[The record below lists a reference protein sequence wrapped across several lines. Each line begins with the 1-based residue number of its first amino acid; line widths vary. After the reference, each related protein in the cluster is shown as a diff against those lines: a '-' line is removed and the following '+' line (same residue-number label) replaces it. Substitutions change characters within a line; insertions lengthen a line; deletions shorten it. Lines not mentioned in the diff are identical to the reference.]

1 MKLENLIKEISVLH
15 VTGDT
20 RKEINA
26 VTFDSRDV
34 TSGCIFV
41 AIRGTAADGHV
52 FITEAAERGAAAV
65 VCEAL
70 PGELQEDVTYILTDN
85 ARRAIALIAAEW
97 YGHPSKE
104 INLVGITG
112 TNGKTTIATLL
123 YKVNTGLGYRA
134 GILTTIGVTIGERSY
149 PATHTTPDAMQI
161 NRWLREM
168 VDGGCDYCFME
179 VSSHA
184 VSQHRIDGL
193 TFRGGVFTNLTH
205 DHLDYHKDFR
215 DYLEAKKAFFD
226 QLPESAFALTN
237 ADDRNGAVMVQNCRA
252 GIHRYALGKTAGFH
266 GKVLEPHFEGMR
278 MQINDKEVWVRLTG
292 KFNASNI
299 LAVYG
304 VSLLLG
310 HDEMQV
316 LEAVSSAT
324 PVEGRFEIIKGA
336 AGTIAVVDYAH
347 TDDALKNVLETIHEV
362 NRESREII
370 TVAGAGGNR
379 DTSKRPKMGAVAIN
393 YSKKVILTSDN
404 PRSEDP
410 HLIMEQM
417 EQGIPA
423 ERLGDVLKIADR
435 EEAIKTACMLAG
447 PASVIL
453 VAGKGHEK
461 YQEIGGIKR
470 HFDDKEVVIKYL
482 K

>member
-1 MKLENLIKEISVLH
+1 MKLENLIKEIMVLSVE
-15 VTGDT
+15 GDT
-20 RKEINA
+20 GKEIHA
-26 VTFDSRDV
+26 VTFDSREV
-34 TSGCIFV
+34 TAGCLFV
-41 AIRGTAADGHV
+41 AIQGTAADGHV
-52 FITEAAERGAAAV
+52 FIPEAAEHGAAAV
-65 VCEAL
+65 VCETL
-70 PGELQEDVTYILTDN
+70 PGVLSEEVTYILTDN
-85 ARRAIALIAAEW
+85 TRRAVAMVAAEW

-123 YKVNTGLGYRA
+123 YKVNTGLGYKA
-134 GILTTIGVTIGERSY
+134 GILTTIGVTIGDKAY

-161 NRWLREM
+161 NKYLREM
-168 VDGGCDYCFME
+168 VDSGCDYCFME

-184 VSQHRIDGL
+184 VSQHRTDGL
-193 TFRGGVFTNLTH
+193 VFRGGVFTNLTH
-205 DHLDYHKDFR
+205 DHLDYHKNFR
-215 DYLEAKKAFFD
+215 DYLEAKKTFFD
-226 QLPESAFALTN
+226 QLPQNAFALTN

-252 GIHRYALGKTAGFH
+252 GIHRYALGKVTGFH

-278 MQINDKEVWVRLTG
+278 MLINDKEVWVRLTG
-292 KFNASNI
+292 RFNASNI

-316 LEAVSSAT
+316 LEALSNAA
-324 PVEGRFEIIKGA
+324 PVDGRFEIIKGA
-336 AGTIAVVDYAH
+336 SGTIGIIDYAH

-362 NRESREII
+362 NREGREII
-370 TVAGAGGNR
+370 TVAGAGGDR
-379 DTSKRPKMGAVAIN
+379 DNSKRPKMGAVAIS

-410 HLIMEQM
+410 YMIMDQM
-417 EQGIPA
+417 EKGMPA
-423 ERLGDVLKIADR
+423 DRLGDVLKIADR

-461 YQEIGGIKR
+461 YQETGGIKR
-470 HFDDKEVVIKYL
+470 HFDDKEVVTKYIK
-482 K
+482 